1 MRNRLSLNRLL
12 VERGEGDGD
21 RSKGRRRRKREGWKI
36 GKRWK
41 GLKWGLKVKRG
52 GVELLN
58 CLRVAK

>member
-12 VERGEGDGD
+12 VVRGEGGGD
-21 RSKGRRRRKREGWKI
+21 RSKGRRRKRKEGLKRE
-36 GKRWK
+36 KRWK

-58 CLRVAK
+58 CSSV